1 MLTVI
6 SSCTK
11 ENKDS
16 LVSNSINTA
25 LQKWNPDEGYPFV
38 LPNDMQPYQYA
49 VYQEDLDNLL
59 YYTISILKEE
69 KEGEKSG
76 YFIFSSNNIA
86 DGLIYYGFIAES
98 SHYYDPNIFVDNP
111 DDPFINIDEDN
122 EDNLCYGKIVTR
134 NEKRFDRW
142 LDRQMR
148 KGNDIVI
155 EYDKA
160 TGVWKGTS
168 NKPDRWKDPFQ

>member
-1 MLTVI
+1 MLTVV

-25 LQKWNPDEGYPFV
+25 MQKWNLDEGYSFV
-38 LPNDMQPYQYA
+38 LSNDMQPYQYA
-49 VYQEDLDNLL
+49 VHQEDLDNLL

-69 KEGEKSG
+69 KEGENSG

-86 DGLIYYGFIAES
+86 DDLIYYGFIAES

-111 DDPFINIDEDN
+111 DDPFINIDDIDEN
-122 EDNLCYGKIVTR
+122 KYEILYGCKPHKHIITR
-134 NEKRFDRW
+134 NENRAERW
-142 LDRQMR
+142 TARQV
-148 KGNDIVI
+148 KNGYEVKVTLVNGWLVCDA
-155 EYDKA
+155 KKNC
-160 TGVWKGTS
+160 G
-168 NKPDRWKDPFQ
+168 